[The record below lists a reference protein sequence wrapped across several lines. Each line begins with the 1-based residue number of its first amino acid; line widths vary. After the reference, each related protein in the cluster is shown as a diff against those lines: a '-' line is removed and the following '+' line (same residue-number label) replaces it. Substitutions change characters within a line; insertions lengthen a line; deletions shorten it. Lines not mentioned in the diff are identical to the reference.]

1 MMTAKTIMIK
11 LARRKLTVACL
22 SIILAITLGGVLA
35 PFLAPNDPNLV
46 DLGKK
51 LAGPCAEYPLGTDH
65 LGRCILSRLMHG
77 TRISLGIA
85 FLVMF
90 LTIAISIAIGALSGY
105 RGGLLDDL
113 FMRICD
119 VLLAFPSLVLALAVI
134 GMLGPGLF
142 NMMIALVSVQ
152 WVWYARMIRGMVLS
166 LRESGFVL
174 SARVSG
180 VSGPMIVARHILP
193 NILSQIIVLSTL
205 DIGWVILHISGL
217 SFLGLG
223 IQPPTPEWG
232 AMLNDGRQ
240 FLRSNPALMVY
251 PGLMILTVVMAF
263 NLLGDALRDALDP
276 REI

>member
-1 MMTAKTIMIK
+1 MTARAIMIK
-11 LARRKLTVACL
+11 LARRKLTVACF
-22 SIILAITLGGVLA
+22 SVILAITLGGVLA
-35 PFLAPNDPNLV
+35 PLLAPNDPNLV

-51 LAGPCAEYPLGTDH
+51 LAGPCADYPLGTDH

-77 TRISLGIA
+77 ARISLGIA

-90 LTIAISIAIGALSGY
+90 LTIAISTAVGALSGY
-105 RGGLLDDL
+105 RGGLLDGL

-119 VLLAFPSLVLALAVI
+119 ILLAFPSLVLALAVI

-166 LRESGFVL
+166 LRESDFVL
-174 SARVSG
+174 MARVSG
-180 VSGPMIVARHILP
+180 VSGPLIVARHILP
-193 NILSQIIVLSTL
+193 NILSQVIVLSTL
-205 DIGWVILHISGL
+205 DIGWVILNISGM

-251 PGLMILTVVMAF
+251 PGLMILTVVVAF